1 MKRLAAAFSGRV
13 AAASDGLRSFAAAGA
28 GMWGGEL
35 VVRPAG

>member
-1 MKRLAAAFSGRV
+1 MKRLAALFLAV
-13 AAASDGLRSFAAAGA
+13 WLLLDGLRSFAAAGA